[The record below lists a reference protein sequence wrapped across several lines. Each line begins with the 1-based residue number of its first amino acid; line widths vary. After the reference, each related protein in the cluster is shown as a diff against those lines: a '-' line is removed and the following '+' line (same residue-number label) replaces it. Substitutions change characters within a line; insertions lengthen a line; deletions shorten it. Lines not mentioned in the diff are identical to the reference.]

1 MRVGG
6 NKLLTFRK
14 CASQRRKKRWSGV
27 FAKSQRVGERSRGFV
42 PIMCDTIETK
52 KDSKV
57 DVWLAVRPCCS
68 VDSVYVCAC
77 VLISQSE
84 CVMSIYA

>member
-1 MRVGG
+1 MLLREEKSVGQAF
-6 NKLLTFRK
+6 LQ
-14 CASQRRKKRWSGV
+14 SHGV
-27 FAKSQRVGERSRGFV
+27 WARGRGFV

-52 KDSKV
+52 KDREV

-84 CVMSIYA
+84 CVVSIYA

>member
-1 MRVGG
+1 M
-6 NKLLTFRK
+6 
-14 CASQRRKKRWSGV
+14 
-27 FAKSQRVGERSRGFV
+27 GERSRGSV

-52 KDSKV
+52 KDREV

-68 VDSVYVCAC
+68 VDSIYVC

-84 CVMSIYA
+84 LVRSIYA